1 MGLTGSG
8 KSTFIDLLLGLL
20 IPSSGKIF
28 LNHEELNKDS
38 RKELSS
44 LVGYVP
50 QDVYLIDD
58 TITRNIALGVDDDEI
73 DLDRVKK
80 AGEVADIHDF
90 IVSNLDQ
97 GYNSIVG
104 ERGAKLS
111 GGQVQRIGIARA
123 LYCNPKI
130 MIMDEGTSNLDQKTE
145 SKILSNLVE
154 NKNIN
159 ILIIVAHRLKTTEKC
174 NELILFKDGKL
185 FDRGTFEEL
194 SVRNEHFK
202 QMLNT

>member
-1 MGLTGSG
+1 MSWTCTANLLTAYKKADSSARSRLI
-8 KSTFIDLLLGLL
+8 KFIP
-20 IPSSGKIF
+20 IY
-28 LNHEELNKDS
+28 E
-38 RKELSS
+38 
-44 LVGYVP
+44 
-50 QDVYLIDD
+50 D

-73 DLDRVKK
+73 DIDRVKK
-80 AGEVADIHDF
+80 AGGVADIHDF

-154 NKNIN
+154 S
-159 ILIIVAHRLKTTEKC
+159 IIIKLLK
-174 NELILFKDGKL
+174 
-185 FDRGTFEEL
+185 
-194 SVRNEHFK
+194 S
-202 QMLNT
+202 